1 MRSVQRVRARRP
13 ACLRSLVFLGLAVG
27 LCASGTA
34 AASSFVTLT
43 PFGTHG
49 ANPGINE
56 HWVQVESNC
65 TYSSCAPPTW
75 QGPDYNASGTTDT
88 ELSGISSIGDA
99 QAALALN
106 PGDPGYVASVSGT
119 YAGPINYGNAYWNTD
134 KNGGGA
140 YGTSP
145 LVPLFNSSTPTGSQ
159 INYAGELSGYVYL
172 SAGLYNFSVLTDDG
186 MQFTLSG
193 ANGNS
198 QTMSLNGLNS
208 HASRDFSSNVN
219 ASSSGLYKY
228 DLIGYNRL
236 QDGELRLLMGPADQ
250 PWNST
255 TGYPK
260 LVPASDFFTS
270 VAPVPLPAAGWLF
283 GSGLIGLVGVARR
296 RARRTGVAA

>member
-56 HWVQVESNC
+56 HWVQVV
-65 TYSSCAPPTW
+65 PTW
-75 QGPDYNASGTTDT
+75 QGPDYQPGCPKTSSQPNGGTCDGIAS
-88 ELSGISSIGDA
+88 IADA
-99 QAALALN
+99 QAALALPSGN
-106 PGDPGYVASVSGT
+106 AALLASVNGVYS
-119 YAGPINYGNAYWNTD
+119 GPINYANARFNYDYPGYDGYPT
-134 KNGGGA
+134 
-140 YGTSP
+140 TTLP
-145 LVPLFNSSTPTGSQ
+145 PLFTNDSYSAASPNPQ
-159 INYAGELSGYVYL
+159 ENYAGELSGYVYVP
-172 SAGLYNFSVLTDDG
+172 AGQYNFSVLADDG

-193 ANGNS
+193 AGGAS
-198 QTMSLNGLNS
+198 ITMSLNGLNPHHPTEFGS
-208 HASRDFSSNVN
+208 KLKFE
-219 ASSSGLYKY
+219 SGLYKY

-236 QDGELRLLMGPADQ
+236 QDGVLRLLMGSA
-250 PWNST
+250 
-255 TGYPK
+255 TGKWEPSLIPGGAFY
-260 LVPASDFFTS
+260 TS

-296 RARRTGVAA
+296 RVRRTGVAA